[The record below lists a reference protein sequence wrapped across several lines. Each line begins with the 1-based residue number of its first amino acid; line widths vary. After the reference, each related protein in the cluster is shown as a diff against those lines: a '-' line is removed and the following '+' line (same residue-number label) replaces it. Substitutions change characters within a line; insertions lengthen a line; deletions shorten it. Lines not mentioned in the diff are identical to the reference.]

1 MKLDV
6 MKIVRI
12 VKIKR
17 ESVTDV
23 FISFIAVIAALLV
36 GAVIVYIS
44 GSSPLE
50 AYKALYEGAFGS
62 TYDFAQTLTR
72 TTPLIFT
79 GLTVAFAFRCGLFNI
94 GGEGQ
99 LYVGGMTAA
108 IVGISFTGLPI
119 YVHLPLALGAGAAAG
134 GAWSLVPSVLKA
146 RVGAHEVITTIMMNY
161 IGILLCSYLA
171 NYPFK
176 AEGWVAQTDV
186 VEPSAQLPKLVPG
199 TQLTASIFV
208 ALACVVIAYY
218 ILYKTTLGYEIRAVG
233 LNPTAAEY
241 GGISVQKSIVVA
253 MLISGMLAGLG
264 GTGEVLGLHRRF
276 IFGFSPGYGFDGI
289 AVAVLGRNHP
299 VGVVLGALLFG
310 ALRNG
315 GMVMKQMTNVPT
327 DLVIV
332 IQGIVILFV
341 AAPEMFRIFRRI
353 RKGGIRNAF

>member
-1 MKLDV
+1 MNVKNVVSQV
-6 MKIVRI
+6 MQKEGIM
-12 VKIKR
+12 
-17 ESVTDV
+17 DV
-23 FISFIAVIAALLV
+23 FIAVIAVIAALLV
-36 GAVIVYIS
+36 GAVIVYLA
-44 GSSPLE
+44 GSSPYE
-50 AYKALYEGAFGS
+50 AYRALFEGAFGS
-62 TYDFAQTLTR
+62 TYDFAQTLAR

-99 LYVGGMTAA
+99 LYVGGMAAA
-108 IVGISFTGLPI
+108 IVGVSITGLPV
-119 YVHLPLALGAGAAAG
+119 YVHLPLALCVGAAAG
-134 GAWSLVPSVLKA
+134 GAWAFLPSILKA

-176 AEGWVAQTDV
+176 AEGWIAQTDV
-186 VEPSAQLPKLVPG
+186 VESSAQLPRLVSA
-199 TQLTASIFV
+199 TQLSAALFL
-208 ALACVVIAYY
+208 ALACVIVAYY

-233 LNPTAAEY
+233 LNPSGAEY
-241 GGISVQKSIVVA
+241 GGISVQKSIVIA
-253 MLISGMLAGLG
+253 MIISGMFAGMG
-264 GTGEVLGLHRRF
+264 GAGEVLGLHKRF

-327 DLVIV
+327 DLVVV

-341 AAPEMFRIFRRI
+341 AAPEMFKIFKKI
-353 RKGGIRNAF
+353 KEGGLKNAF

>member
-1 MKLDV
+1 MNPRL
-6 MKIVRI
+6 MKITQLVQ
-12 VKIKR
+12 K
-17 ESVTDV
+17 ESLMDI
-23 FISFIAVIAALLV
+23 FISIIAVIAALLV
-36 GAVIVYIS
+36 GAVIVYAA
-44 GSSPLE
+44 GSSPYE
-50 AYKALYEGAFGS
+50 AYKALFEGAFGS

-72 TTPLIFT
+72 ATPLIFT

-99 LYVGGMTAA
+99 LYMGAITAA
-108 IVGISFTGLPI
+108 VVGVNFAWLPWFLHI
-119 YVHLPLALGAGAAAG
+119 PLALGAGALAG

-161 IGILLCSYLA
+161 IGVLLCSYLA
-171 NYPFK
+171 NYPLK
-176 AEGWVAQTDV
+176 AEGWIAQTDFV
-186 VEPSAQLPKLVPG
+186 APSAQLPRLVPS
-199 TQLTASIFV
+199 TQLSAALIV
-208 ALACVVIAYY
+208 ALLCVGITYY

-241 GGISVQKSIVVA
+241 GGISVQKSIIIS
-253 MLISGMLAGLG
+253 MFISGMLAGLG
-264 GTGEVLGLHRRF
+264 GTGEVLGLHKRF

-327 DLVIV
+327 DLVVV

-353 RKGGIRNAF
+353 RKGGTANAF

>member
-1 MKLDV
+1 
-6 MKIVRI
+6 MKIDFTKF
-12 VKIKR
+12 VKK
-17 ESVTDV
+17 ESIMDV
-23 FISFIAVIAALLV
+23 FIAFIAVIAALLV

-44 GSSPLE
+44 GSSPFE
-50 AYKALYEGAFGS
+50 AYKALFSGAFGS

-72 TTPLIFT
+72 ATPLIFT

-99 LYVGGMTAA
+99 LYVGAMAAA
-108 IVGISFTGLPI
+108 IVGISFTGLPFYI
-119 YVHLPLALGAGAAAG
+119 HIPLALGAGALAG
-134 GAWSLVPSVLKA
+134 GAWSLLPGVLKA

-161 IGILLCSYLA
+161 IGVLLCSYLS

-176 AEGWVAQTDV
+176 AEGWVAQTNV
-186 VEPSAQLPKLVPG
+186 VEPSAQLPRLIPS

-208 ALACVVIAYY
+208 AIFCVGVTYY

-233 LNPTAAEY
+233 LNPPAAEH
-241 GGISVQKSIVVA
+241 GGVNVRGKIIIA
-253 MLISGMLAGLG
+253 MVISGMIAGLG
-264 GTGEVLGLHRRF
+264 GSGEVLGLHKRF

-327 DLVIV
+327 DLVV
-332 IQGIVILFV
+332 AIQGIVILFV
-341 AAPEMFRIFRRI
+341 AAPEMFRIFR
-353 RKGGIRNAF
+353 KLKEGGIRNVV

>member
-1 MKLDV
+1 
-6 MKIVRI
+6 MKIERDTLLQI
-12 VKIKR
+12 IKS
-17 ESVTDV
+17 ENVMDV
-23 FISFIAVIAALLV
+23 GIALIAVGAALLV
-36 GAVIVYIS
+36 GAVIVSIS
-44 GSSPLE
+44 GYSPFE
-50 AYKALYEGAFGS
+50 AYKALFTGAFGS
-62 TYDFAQTLTR
+62 SYDFAQTLAR

-99 LYVGGMTAA
+99 LYMGGMAAA
-108 IVGISFTGLPI
+108 IVGVSFTNLPI
-119 YVHLPLALGAGAAAG
+119 YIHIPLALLVGAAVG
-134 GAWSLVPSVLKA
+134 GAWAFIPGFLKA

-176 AEGWVAQTDV
+176 AEGWVAQTDIV
-186 VEPSAQLPKLVPG
+186 QPTAQLPRLVPS
-199 TQLTASIFV
+199 TQLSASLFV

-218 ILYKTTLGYEIRAVG
+218 FLYKTSHGYEIRAVG
-233 LNPTAAEY
+233 LNPTAAEF
-241 GGISVQKSIVVA
+241 GGISVQKNIIIA
-253 MLISGMLAGLG
+253 MLISGMFAGIG
-264 GTGEVLGLHRRF
+264 GAGEVLGLHKRF

-299 VGVVLGALLFG
+299 VGVILGALLFG

-315 GMVMKQMTNVPT
+315 GMVMKQLTNVPT
-327 DLVIV
+327 DLVVV

-353 RKGGIRNAF
+353 RKGGLRNAF

>member
-1 MKLDV
+1 MNVKNVVSQV
-6 MKIVRI
+6 MQKEGIM
-12 VKIKR
+12 
-17 ESVTDV
+17 DV
-23 FISFIAVIAALLV
+23 FIAVIAVIAALLV
-36 GAVIVYIS
+36 GAVIVYLA
-44 GSSPLE
+44 GSSPYE
-50 AYKALYEGAFGS
+50 AYRALFEGAFGS
-62 TYDFAQTLTR
+62 TYDFAQTLAR

-99 LYVGGMTAA
+99 LYVGGMAAA
-108 IVGISFTGLPI
+108 IVGVSITGLPV
-119 YVHLPLALGAGAAAG
+119 YVHLPLAVGVGAAAG
-134 GAWSLVPSVLKA
+134 GAWAFLPSILKA

-176 AEGWVAQTDV
+176 AEGWIAQTDV
-186 VEPSAQLPKLVPG
+186 VESSAQLPRLVSA
-199 TQLTASIFV
+199 TQLSAALLL
-208 ALACVVIAYY
+208 ALACVVVAYY

-233 LNPTAAEY
+233 LNPSGAEY

-253 MLISGMLAGLG
+253 MIISGMFAGMG
-264 GTGEVLGLHRRF
+264 GAGEVLGLHKRF

-327 DLVIV
+327 DLVVV

-341 AAPEMFRIFRRI
+341 AAPEMFKIFKKI
-353 RKGGIRNAF
+353 KEGGIKNAF

>member
-1 MKLDV
+1 MRRSLSTR
-6 MKIVRI
+6 IIQVR
-12 VKIKR
+12 K
-17 ESVTDV
+17 ESVIDV
-23 FISFIAVIAALLV
+23 FISLIAVVAALLV

-44 GSSPLE
+44 GSSPYE
-50 AYKALYEGAFGS
+50 AYRALYEGAFGS

-79 GLTVAFAFRCGLFNI
+79 GLAVAFAFRCGLFNI

-108 IVGISFTGLPI
+108 LVGISFTGLPWYI
-119 YVHLPLALGAGAAAG
+119 HLPLALGAGAAAG

-161 IGILLCSYLA
+161 IGVFLCSYLA

-186 VEPSAQLPKLVPG
+186 VEPSAQLPRLVPA
-199 TQLTASIFV
+199 TQLSAAILI
-208 ALACVVIAYY
+208 ALGCVVVAYY

-233 LNPTAAEY
+233 LNPEAAEY
-241 GGISVQKSIVVA
+241 GGISVQKSIILA
-253 MLISGMLAGLG
+253 MFISGMLAGVG
-264 GTGEVLGLHRRF
+264 GAGEVLGLHKRF

-327 DLVIV
+327 DLVIA

-341 AAPEMFRIFRRI
+341 AAPEMFRIIRRI
-353 RKGGIRNAF
+353 RRGGMRNAF

>member
-1 MKLDV
+1 
-6 MKIVRI
+6 MKIDKNTI
-12 VKIKR
+12 IELLEKEGIM
-17 ESVTDV
+17 DV
-23 FISFIAVIAALLV
+23 FISIIAVIAALLV

-44 GSSPLE
+44 GFSPYE

-62 TYDFAQTLTR
+62 TYDFAQTVTR

-99 LYVGGMTAA
+99 LYVGAMASA
-108 IVGISFTGLPI
+108 IVGISFHGLPFYI
-119 YVHLPLALGAGAAAG
+119 HLPLAIGAGALAG
-134 GAWSLVPSVLKA
+134 GAWALVPSVLKA

-161 IGILLCSYLA
+161 IGIRLCDYLA
-171 NYPFK
+171 NYRFK
-176 AEGWVAQTDV
+176 AEGWIAQTDV
-186 VEPSAQLPKLVPG
+186 VEPSAQLPRLVES
-199 TQLTASIFV
+199 TQLSASIFL
-208 ALACVVIAYY
+208 ALICVVITYY
-218 ILYKTTLGYEIRAVG
+218 ILYKTTWGYEIRAVG
-233 LNPTAAEY
+233 LNPSAAEY
-241 GGISVQKSIVVA
+241 GGISVEKSIILA
-253 MLISGMLAGLG
+253 MVISGMLAGLG
-264 GTGEVLGLHRRF
+264 GTGEVLGLHKRF

-327 DLVIV
+327 DLVVV

-353 RKGGIRNAF
+353 KGGMQNAS

>member
-1 MKLDV
+1 MNNIISRL
-6 MKIVRI
+6 
-12 VKIKR
+12 IKQ
-17 ESVTDV
+17 EGLMDV
-23 FISFIAVIAALLV
+23 FIAAIAVVAALLV

-44 GSSPLE
+44 GFSPYE
-50 AYKALYEGAFGS
+50 AYRALYEGAFGS

-99 LYVGGMTAA
+99 LYVGGMAAA
-108 IVGISFTGLPI
+108 IVGVSITGLPVFI
-119 YVHLPLALGAGAAAG
+119 HLPLALVAGAAAG
-134 GAWSLVPSVLKA
+134 GAWAFIPSVLKA

-176 AEGWVAQTDV
+176 AEGWVAQTNV
-186 VEPSAQLPKLVPG
+186 VEQSAQLPRLVPT
-199 TQLTASIFV
+199 TQLSAAIFL
-208 ALACVVIAYY
+208 ALICAVIAYY
-218 ILYKTTLGYEIRAVG
+218 ILYKTTLGYQIRAVG
-233 LNPTAAEY
+233 LNPTASEY
-241 GGISVQKSIVVA
+241 GGISVQKSIIIA
-253 MLISGMLAGLG
+253 MIISGMFAGLG
-264 GTGEVLGLHRRF
+264 GTGEVLGLHKRF

-315 GMVMKQMTNVPT
+315 GLMMKQMTNVPT
-327 DLVIV
+327 DLVVV

-341 AAPEMFRIFRRI
+341 AAPEMFRIVKRI
-353 RKGGIRNAF
+353 REGGIRNAF

>member
-1 MKLDV
+1 MN
-6 MKIVRI
+6 
-12 VKIKR
+12 IKQSITTIL
-17 ESVTDV
+17 EKEGIMDV
-23 FISFIAVIAALLV
+23 FISIVAVIAALLV
-36 GAVIVYIS
+36 GAIIVYVS
-44 GSSPLE
+44 GNSPYE

-72 TTPLIFT
+72 ATPLIFT

-99 LYVGGMTAA
+99 LYIGGITAA
-108 IVGISFTGLPI
+108 FVGISFTGLPVYI
-119 YVHLPLALGAGAAAG
+119 HLPLALVAGAAAG
-134 GAWSLVPSVLKA
+134 GAWAFLPSILKA
-146 RVGAHEVITTIMMNY
+146 RVGAHEVITTIMTNY
-161 IGILLCSYLA
+161 ISIYLCSYLA
-171 NYPFK
+171 NYPLK

-186 VEPSAQLPKLVPG
+186 VEPTAQLPRLVPT
-199 TQLTASIFV
+199 TQLSASILL
-208 ALACVVIAYY
+208 ALACVAAAYF
-218 ILYKTTLGYEIRAVG
+218 ILYKTTLGYQIRAVG

-241 GGISVQKSIVVA
+241 GGISVQKSIVIA
-253 MLISGMLAGLG
+253 MIISGVFAGLG
-264 GTGEVLGLHRRF
+264 GTGEVLGLHKRF

-315 GMVMKQMTNVPT
+315 GMVMKQLTNVPT
-327 DLVIV
+327 DLVVV

-353 RKGGIRNAF
+353 REGGIRNAF

>member
-1 MKLDV
+1 
-6 MKIVRI
+6 MKIDVTKF
-12 VKIKR
+12 VKKETIM
-17 ESVTDV
+17 DV
-23 FISFIAVIAALLV
+23 FIAFIAVIAALLV

-44 GSSPLE
+44 GSSPFE
-50 AYKALYEGAFGS
+50 AYKALFSGAFGS

-72 TTPLIFT
+72 ATPLIFT

-99 LYVGGMTAA
+99 LYVGAMAAA
-108 IVGISFTGLPI
+108 IVGISFTGLPFYI
-119 YVHLPLALGAGAAAG
+119 HIPLALGVGALAG
-134 GAWSLVPSVLKA
+134 GVWALLPGVLKA

-161 IGILLCSYLA
+161 IGVLLCSYLS

-176 AEGWVAQTDV
+176 AEGWVAQTNV
-186 VEPSAQLPKLVPG
+186 VEPSAQLPRLIPS

-208 ALACVVIAYY
+208 AILCVGVTYY

-233 LNPTAAEY
+233 LNPPAAEH
-241 GGISVQKSIVVA
+241 GGVNVQGKIIIA
-253 MLISGMLAGLG
+253 MVISGMIAGLG
-264 GTGEVLGLHRRF
+264 GSGEVLGLHKRF

-327 DLVIV
+327 DLVVV

-341 AAPEMFRIFRRI
+341 AAPEMFRIFR
-353 RKGGIRNAF
+353 KLKEGGIRNVV

>member
-1 MKLDV
+1 MKHNLK
-6 MKIVRI
+6 KIAKFVQS
-12 VKIKR
+12 
-17 ESVTDV
+17 ESIMDI

-36 GAVIVYIS
+36 GAVIVYAA
-44 GSSPLE
+44 GSSPYE

-99 LYVGGMTAA
+99 LYIGGMTAA

-119 YVHLPLALGAGAAAG
+119 YIHLPLALGVGALAG
-134 GAWSLVPSVLKA
+134 GVWSLVPSVLKA
-146 RVGAHEVITTIMMNY
+146 KVGAHEVITTIMMNY
-161 IGILLCSYLA
+161 IGILLCSYLS

-176 AEGWVAQTDV
+176 AEGWIAQTDV
-186 VEPSAQLPKLVPG
+186 VEPSAQLPRLVPS
-199 TQLTASIFV
+199 TQLSAAIFV
-208 ALACVVIAYY
+208 ALACVGITWY

-241 GGISVQKSIVVA
+241 GGISVKMSIIAA
-253 MLISGMLAGLG
+253 MFISGMLAGLG
-264 GTGEVLGLHRRF
+264 GAGEVLGLHKRF

-327 DLVIV
+327 DLVV
-332 IQGIVILFV
+332 AIQGIVILFV

-353 RKGGIRNAF
+353 RKGGLRNAF

>member
-1 MKLDV
+1 MKPEITKNV
-6 MKIVRI
+6 TQFIKKEG
-12 VKIKR
+12 VK
-17 ESVTDV
+17 DV

-36 GAVIVYIS
+36 GAVIVYIA
-44 GSSPLE
+44 GSSPYE

-99 LYVGGMTAA
+99 LYVGGMAAA
-108 IVGISFTGLPI
+108 IVGVSFSGLPV
-119 YVHLPLALGAGAAAG
+119 YVHLPLALGVGAVTG
-134 GAWSLVPSVLKA
+134 GAWSLIPSVLKA
-146 RVGAHEVITTIMMNY
+146 KVGAHEVITTIMMNY
-161 IGILLCSYLA
+161 IGIRLVDYLS

-176 AEGWVAQTDV
+176 AEGWIAQTDV
-186 VEPSAQLPKLVPG
+186 VEPSAQLPRLVPS
-199 TQLTASIFV
+199 TQLSAAIFL
-208 ALACVVIAYY
+208 ALACVVIVYY
-218 ILYKTTLGYEIRAVG
+218 ILWKTTLGYEIRAVG

-241 GGISVQKSIVVA
+241 GGISVKKSIIVA
-253 MLISGMLAGLG
+253 MFISGMLAGLG
-264 GTGEVLGLHRRF
+264 GSGEVLGLHKRF

-327 DLVIV
+327 DLVV
-332 IQGIVILFV
+332 AIQGIVILFV
-341 AAPEMFRIFRRI
+341 AAPEMFKIFRRI
-353 RKGGIRNAF
+353 RKGGIKNAF